1 MQQQGLSLGNQ
12 VAGIAP
18 RGGTTLLLE
27 YYHIPNLSTESAI
40 KDLDRDERAR
50 KLAEVYDILSQ
61 PEIEVVLSDGN
72 RIDLTLDHQRP
83 LSSIPIPIWFEL
95 VIAISAPLIGA
106 LVWVWQT
113 KQPETILLLLSGVG
127 FFLFAFPSAASI
139 YAIDMLYFPTYLFWL
154 LRSGVDVGQSLFY
167 GGAICVLLYYP
178 TKLAIADLWCKRV
191 FIGLFAFAVIAFLSS
206 WKVANGTEQFLY
218 FPDTAELLL
227 MMASLVLL
235 LRLCYLQWQESW
247 QKPVQRA
254 QTLWVLL
261 SWTIGPGLF
270 LLFAELPKQ
279 LGYTQLLDGVF
290 ANLSVL
296 SIYCTSSNH
305 FGLTTS

>member
-1 MQQQGLSLGNQ
+1 MLTPELLINIALVASAGLLALFFIIVLTAPYPGFVLQAQENSNSWEVTQLDSWVQQQGLSLGNQ

-113 KQPETILLLLSGVG
+113 KQLETILLLLSGVG

-206 WKVANGTEQFLY
+206 WK
-218 FPDTAELLL
+218 LL
-227 MMASLVLL
+227 
-235 LRLCYLQWQESW
+235 
-247 QKPVQRA
+247 
-254 QTLWVLL
+254 T
-261 SWTIGPGLF
+261 GLNNF
-270 LLFAELPKQ
+270 
-279 LGYTQLLDGVF
+279 
-290 ANLSVL
+290 
-296 SIYCTSSNH
+296 SIFQIQQNFY
-305 FGLTTS
+305 